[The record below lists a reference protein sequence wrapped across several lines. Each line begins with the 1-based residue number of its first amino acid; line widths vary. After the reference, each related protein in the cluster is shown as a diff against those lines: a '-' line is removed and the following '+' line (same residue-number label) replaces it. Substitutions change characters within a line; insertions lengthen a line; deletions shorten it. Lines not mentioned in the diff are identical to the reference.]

1 MRREAVGGEAVGSVG
16 ERERDV
22 KQKSHPFGVA
32 FLRVDC
38 LTMSYF
44 HERLLTIIGAT
55 AFHGPVRDGKGW
67 FHRAMVIR
75 HDLLL
80 CRAHGARARA
90 NSGEV
95 IASVFLTGG
104 PSGVPGRCDRG

>member
-1 MRREAVGGEAVGSVG
+1 MLAFSAPAMEFW
-16 ERERDV
+16 DW

-44 HERLLTIIGAT
+44 HERLLTIIGAA
-55 AFHGPVRDGKGW
+55 AFHGPVRDGKEW

-80 CRAHGARARA
+80 CRVHGGARQ
-90 NSGEV
+90 GQ
-95 IASVFLTGG
+95 F
-104 PSGVPGRCDRG
+104 GRRDRLSLV